1 MPASASAAII
11 TPSSICSDAV
21 GFAEDESA
29 AANVIPGAGWF
40 GNSGRGLHI
49 RGVCTLIGIGPPV
62 RGYGS
67 RREHVR
73 ADGAPGILNGWP

>member
-29 AANVIPGAGWF
+29 AANVIPGAGW
-40 GNSGRGLHI
+40 GCSVG
-49 RGVCTLIGIGPPV
+49 CSA
-62 RGYGS
+62 GS
-67 RREHVR
+67 
-73 ADGAPGILNGWP
+73 DSCC